1 MRTMTPDRVAVLRA
15 MSFDEF
21 SDEYAAAAEAFGRSD
36 ERMDVWWR
44 IAGWLEEEGLIDNDY
59 SVTDAGRAVLA
70 EVT

>member
-15 MSFDEF
+15 MSFDEL
-21 SDEYAAAAEAFGRSD
+21 SDEYAAVAEAFGRTD

-44 IAGWLEEEGLIDNDY
+44 IAGWLEEEGLIDCGY
-59 SVTDAGRAVLA
+59 AITDAGRAVLA